1 MKYEC
6 RDEKKSCIFYL
17 AVQLMDQS
25 VCRPVKSPEMSLML
39 FYTFYRV
46 RTGA

>member
-1 MKYEC
+1 MNAGMK
-6 RDEKKSCIFYL
+6 RRVVFFYL

-25 VCRPVKSPEMSLML
+25 VCRPVKSPEMTLML